1 MSNLKTQFSFVSA
14 LTFRYLCM
22 VMEVSAKPME
32 DNEFILESARNLK
45 RWEETP
51 RRVADDYA
59 DMDRDELIRLI
70 AFLRERLEE
79 AESSRKKEHEE
90 SSERISA
97 LTSEVSVLNRRVGEL
112 TDMLKASYVSASET
126 SMQMSELLRQLKD
139 KDRKIAELQSTA
151 KVARKNLFGRKSQ
164 KGTKAK
170 DRDGG
175 NGPTPHTDV
184 KDGFDGNSASLPD
197 NLDLDVWKG
206 PKDAAEDPAAS
217 QKESRLNR
225 LGMTYRTMNAD
236 NHVLHRSDTGR
247 LPEGATVIK
256 TYPRYTYNQET
267 VVTEHEY
274 EIVVYRDKDGK
285 VMCGYFPMDDEKGSP
300 VIESVPGT
308 HAAPG
313 LMAYL
318 VFNRFFLDTP
328 VYRETLRLLQ
338 ERMRVSRQTVTNWL
352 AKGAG
357 FFKDVLAYLK
367 DRCLEK
373 DSIVNCDETWCR
385 VKVAGRYRK
394 RYVWCLVNKAS
405 KTAVYYYGDGSR
417 GRKVLKDIL
426 EGRELR
432 ALQTDGYNVYLY
444 LDDEILD
451 IDHVCCMAHVRAKF
465 KYAAEI
471 EHDVNARKFLEYIG
485 RLYALE
491 KRYIELEL
499 SAEDIRRLRNSAETT
514 EIIIGVRSLLDLM
527 KSGNAP
533 RHGSLMEKAVSYLDH
548 FWNQVFL
555 YRKDGNY
562 TIDNSLAERCIRP
575 LANERKNSLFFGSD
589 RMARVS
595 AAYHSVVSTCR
606 LQGYSILEYLKKF
619 FTEIVAGNRDYGKLM
634 PSTIGI
640 SANKI

>member
-1 MSNLKTQFSFVSA
+1 
-14 LTFRYLCM
+14 
-22 VMEVSAKPME
+22 ME
-32 DNEFILESARNLK
+32 DKDLILESAHRLK

-59 DMDRDELIRLI
+59 DMNRDELIKL
-70 AFLRERLEE
+70 ANYQRERLEE
-79 AESSRKKEHEE
+79 ADLARRESDRKNAELSDK
-90 SSERISA
+90 
-97 LTSEVSVLNRRVGEL
+97 LTEL
-112 TDMLKASYVSASET
+112 T
-126 SMQMSELLRQLKD
+126 ELLRKSNEAVSAMAVQVSELTRQLKAEREESA
-139 KDRKIAELQSTA
+139 KLRSEVKAGRKH
-151 KVARKNLFGRKSQ
+151 LFGKKSQ
-164 KGTKAK
+164 KGTKSK
-170 DRDGG
+170 DDDM
-175 NGPTPHTDV
+175 PTPHTDV
-184 KDGFDGNSASLPD
+184 KGGFDGTPESLPD
-197 NLDLDVWKG
+197 NLDVDVVKNT
-206 PKDAAEDPAAS
+206 KDASGEPAAR
-217 QKESRLNR
+217 QKECRLYR
-225 LGMTYRTMNAD
+225 LGKTYRTMDAD
-236 NHVLHRSDTGR
+236 NHVYHRSDLGK
-247 LPEGATVIK
+247 LPKGAVVIK

-274 EIVVYRDKDGK
+274 EIVEYKDKEGRL
-285 VMCGYFPMDDEKGSP
+285 MRGYFPMDGEKDEP

-313 LMAYL
+313 MMAYL

-328 VYRETLRLLQ
+328 VYRETARLLQ
-338 ERMRVSRQTVTNWL
+338 ERMRLSRQTVTNWL
-352 AKGAG
+352 EKGSR
-357 FFKDVLAYLK
+357 FFKGVIEYLK
-367 DRCLEK
+367 GHCMEK

-385 VKVAGRYRK
+385 VKVDGKYRK
-394 RYVWCLVNKAS
+394 RYVWCLVNRLARV
-405 KTAVYYYGDGSR
+405 AIYCYEDGSR

-444 LDDEILD
+444 LDDEMLD

-491 KRYIELEL
+491 KRYEEEKL
-499 SAEDIRRLRNSAETT
+499 SAEQVRYFRNSAETT
-514 EIIIGVRSLLDLM
+514 GIIIEMRSLLDLV
-527 KSGNAP
+527 KSENAP
-533 RHGSLMEKAVSYLDH
+533 RHGNLMEKAVSYLDH

-555 YRKDGNY
+555 YRKDGDY

-589 RMARVS
+589 KMARVS

-619 FTEIVAGNRDYGKLM
+619 FAAIVAGNRDYGKLM

-640 SANKI
+640 SANKL